1 MSISPNLELRQSTSL
16 VLTPQL
22 QQAIKLLQ
30 LSSVELLAYVEDE
43 LERNPLLERDDERDD
58 DGAPESDSAD
68 GADGADAG
76 LDMDFGNLWNG
87 DGVDGAPAAGA
98 DDFER
103 SGAFEDWGRRGG
115 SFDGGDRDLEQTVS
129 GADSLRDHLLNQLNV
144 ELDDGVDRLI
154 GLHLIDML
162 DEAGYVSGDLDALA
176 RLLECEV
183 GRVERTLAKLQ
194 EFDPA
199 GVFARSLA
207 ECLSAQLRDRDRLGS
222 AMQAILDN
230 LDLVAK
236 RDIRALQDATGCD
249 AETLAEMVAEIRTLD
264 PKPAVAFDHTV
275 AQPVTPDILMR
286 AAPGGGWIVELNQ
299 ETLPRVLIDNHYHVR
314 VSRGARNKEERHYIA
329 QCFQSASWLVKSLH
343 QRATTILKVA
353 SEIVRQQSGFFNKGV
368 EHLRPLVL
376 RDIAQA
382 IEMHESTVSRVT
394 TNKFI
399 ATPRGIY
406 ELKYFFTP
414 SINAVCGEAAHSAE
428 SVRHRVKALVESESP
443 DHVHSDDEL
452 VRILRDEGI
461 DIARRTVAK
470 YREAI
475 GIPSSVRRRR
485 EKSSIF

>member
-1 MSISPNLELRQSTSL
+1 
-16 VLTPQL
+16 V
-22 QQAIKLLQ
+22 
-30 LSSVELLAYVEDE
+30 LLAYVEE
-43 LERNPLLERDDERDD
+43 EMERNPLLERDDDRNDD
-58 DGAPESDSAD
+58 DAAAPDIAD
-68 GADGADAG
+68 GAGAGDEE
-76 LDMDFGNLWNG
+76 LDMDFDNLWNG
-87 DGVDGAPAAGA
+87 DGVDGSAAGA
-98 DDFER
+98 DDIER
-103 SGAFEDWGRRGG
+103 AGAFEDWGRRGG
-115 SFDGGDRDLEQTVS
+115 SFDGGDRDLEQMVS
-129 GADSLRDHLLNQLNV
+129 GADSLRDHLLNQLHV

-162 DEAGYVSGDLDALA
+162 DEAGYVTGDLAALA

-183 GRVERTLAKLQ
+183 ERVERTLAKLQ

-199 GVFARSLA
+199 GVFARNLA
-207 ECLSAQLRDRDRLGS
+207 ECLSAQLSDRDRLDS

-236 RDIRALQDATGCD
+236 RDIRALQNATGCD
-249 AETLAEMVAEIRTLD
+249 GQALTEMVAEIRTLD

-286 AAPGGGWIVELNQ
+286 AAPGAGWIIELNQ

-353 SEIVRQQSGFFNKGV
+353 SEIVRQQSAFFNKGV

-414 SINAVCGEAAHSAE
+414 SINAVYGEAAHSAE
-428 SVRHRVKALVESESP
+428 SVRHRIKALVESESSE
-443 DHVHSDDEL
+443 HVHSDDEL
-452 VRILRDEGI
+452 VRILRDGGI

>member
-1 MSISPNLELRQSTSL
+1 MAISPNLELRQSASL

-30 LSSVELLAYVEDE
+30 LSSVELLAYVEEE
-43 LERNPLLERDDERDD
+43 LERNPLLERDDDRGDD
-58 DGAPESDSAD
+58 EAPVSDIAD
-68 GADGADAG
+68 AAGGADEG
-76 LDMDFGNLWNG
+76 LDMDFDNLWNG
-87 DGVDGAPAAGA
+87 DGVDGSAVGA

-103 SGAFEDWGRRGG
+103 AGAFEEWGRRGG
-115 SFDGGDRDLEQTVS
+115 SFDGGESNLEQMVS
-129 GADSLRDHLLNQLNV
+129 GADSLRDHLLNQLHV
-144 ELDDGVDRLI
+144 ELDDPVDRLI

-162 DEAGYVSGDLDALA
+162 GEAGYVIGDLDVLA

-183 GRVERTLAKLQ
+183 GRVERTLARLQ
-194 EFDPA
+194 EFDPP
-199 GVFARSLA
+199 GVFARNLA
-207 ECLSAQLRDRDRLGS
+207 ECLSAQLRDRDRLDS
-222 AMQAILDN
+222 AMQAILAN

-236 RDIRALQDATGCD
+236 RDIRALQEATGCD
-249 AETLAEMVAEIRTLD
+249 AETLTEMVTEIRTLD
-264 PKPAVAFDHTV
+264 PKPAVAFDHAV

-299 ETLPRVLIDNHYHVR
+299 ETQPRVLIDNHYHVR
-314 VSRGARNKEERHYIA
+314 VNRGARNKEERHYIA

-353 SEIVRQQSGFFNKGV
+353 SEIVCQQSAFFNKGV

-406 ELKYFFTP
+406 EL
-414 SINAVCGEAAHSAE
+414 
-428 SVRHRVKALVESESP
+428 
-443 DHVHSDDEL
+443 
-452 VRILRDEGI
+452 
-461 DIARRTVAK
+461 
-470 YREAI
+470 
-475 GIPSSVRRRR
+475 
-485 EKSSIF
+485 

>member
-1 MSISPNLELRQSTSL
+1 MAISPNLELRQGTSL

-43 LERNPLLERDDERDD
+43 LERNPLLERDGERDD
-58 DGAPESDSAD
+58 DGVAESDIAGEAD
-68 GADGADAG
+68 ADAG
-76 LDMDFGNLWNG
+76 LDMDPGNLWNG
-87 DGVDGAPAAGA
+87 DGVEGAPAAGA
-98 DDFER
+98 DDFDR
-103 SGAFEDWGRRGG
+103 GGAFEDWGRRGG

-129 GADSLRDHLLNQLNV
+129 SVESLRDHLLNQLHV
-144 ELDDGVDRLI
+144 EFDDAIDKLI
-154 GLHLIDML
+154 GRYLIDML
-162 DEAGYVSGDLDALA
+162 DEAGYVTGDLDALA

-194 EFDPA
+194 EFDPP
-199 GVFARSLA
+199 GVFARNLA
-207 ECLSAQLRDRDRLGS
+207 ECLSAQLRDRDRLDS

-230 LDLVAK
+230 LNLVAK
-236 RDIRALQDATGCD
+236 RDIRALRDATGCD
-249 AETLAEMVAEIRTLD
+249 AKTLTEMVTEIRTLD
-264 PKPAVAFDHTV
+264 PKPAVAFDHAV

-286 AAPGGGWIVELNQ
+286 AAPGGGWFLELNQ

-314 VSRGARNKEERHYIA
+314 VSRGARNKKERHYIA

-353 SEIVRQQSGFFNKGV
+353 SEIVLQQSAFFNKGV

-382 IEMHESTVSRVT
+382 IEMHKSTVSRVT

-414 SINAVCGEAAHSAE
+414 SINAVCGKAAYSAE

-443 DHVHSDDEL
+443 DHVHSDDQL

-470 YREAI
+470 YRETI